1 MKPDETQKTAEQAE
15 NEAIINELDA
25 VRKHKLTDEELR
37 AKTDEFKSHSFGIL
51 AIIFAFIFPLAGLI
65 TGLIGWQRGEKF
77 EVYYNKTSKQKI
89 ASLIAFFIVLAQ
101 YLLQFLSALSNTI

>member
-25 VRKHKLTDEELR
+25 VRKHKLTDEDLV
-37 AKTDEFKSHSFGIL
+37 FGIL

-77 EVYYNKTSKQKI
+77 EVYYNKASKQKI
-89 ASLIAFFIVLAQ
+89 ASLIAIFIVLAQ

>member
-25 VRKHKLTDEELR
+25 VRKHKLTDEELV
-37 AKTDEFKSHSFGIL
+37 FGIL

-65 TGLIGWQRGEKF
+65 TGLIGEKF
-77 EVYYNKTSKQKI
+77 EVYYNKASKQKI
-89 ASLIAFFIVLAQ
+89 ASLIAIFIVLAQ

>member
-1 MKPDETQKTAEQAE
+1 MANFLKQLIENDKKDLKRLDHLASKVEALKDEME
-15 NEAIINELDA
+15 
-25 VRKHKLTDEELR
+25 KLTDEELV
-37 AKTDEFKSHSFGIL
+37 FGIL

-77 EVYYNKTSKQKI
+77 EIYYNKASKQKI
-89 ASLIAFFIVLAQ
+89 ASLIAIFIVLAQ

>member
-25 VRKHKLTDEELR
+25 VRKHKLTDEELV
-37 AKTDEFKSHSFGIL
+37 FGIL

-65 TGLIGWQRGEKF
+65 TGLIGWQRGHLRPRLRRF
-77 EVYYNKTSKQKI
+77 QGSWWPWWRP
-89 ASLIAFFIVLAQ
+89 
-101 YLLQFLSALSNTI
+101 